1 MPPGASGDKRGDRRA
16 RHTRSR
22 PGDYTTATKAA
33 LDRERFFSM
42 SGTEPSFQDIVA
54 GVKRMREQYETPP
67 ASTGHPPPLGPPA
80 PLAAPTAPPA
90 VPPAPAASSRPITT
104 FPPHVPTPPIPR
116 SRSPAPAHRGTPPPV
131 QSHSAIQVSNTQKGN
146 PLLTES
152 QMKTTPWSYNGSI
165 LSDYYINPRL
175 QILFL
180 SLKYY
185 KLHPEYL
192 WQRLKKINKGA
203 SMAATRDDHVL
214 RILLVVVD
222 VDLHHEILRKLAD
235 FCLKHDLLLVLAWSF
250 EEAGNYVSLAKQH
263 ELLAAD
269 QTLAIKGTH
278 SDDYHSAMQRTLT
291 SVKPLNKTDVV
302 NLLANL
308 KSFERIVAESTA
320 PSGALDRIH
329 GLGKRKRD
337 TMRKIFSE
345 PFIYNRQYD

>member
-1 MPPGASGDKRGDRRA
+1 
-16 RHTRSR
+16 
-22 PGDYTTATKAA
+22 
-33 LDRERFFSM
+33 M
-42 SGTEPSFQDIVA
+42 SGSEPSFQDIVA
-54 GVKRMREQYETPP
+54 GVKRMREQYETPAPPEAAP
-67 ASTGHPPPLGPPA
+67 APAAPAPAPVATTEHSPA
-80 PLAAPTAPPA
+80 PLARPPVPLARAAPPA
-90 VPPAPAASSRPITT
+90 APAAPPASSRPITT
-104 FPPHVPTPPIPR
+104 FPPNVPTPPIPR
-116 SRSPAPAHRGTPPPV
+116 SRSPTPAHRGTPPPV

-250 EEAGNYVSLAKQH
+250 EEAGNYVCLAKQH

-269 QTLAIKGTH
+269 QTLVIKGTH

-302 NLLANL
+302 NLLANF
-308 KSFERIVAESTA
+308 KSFERIVTESTA